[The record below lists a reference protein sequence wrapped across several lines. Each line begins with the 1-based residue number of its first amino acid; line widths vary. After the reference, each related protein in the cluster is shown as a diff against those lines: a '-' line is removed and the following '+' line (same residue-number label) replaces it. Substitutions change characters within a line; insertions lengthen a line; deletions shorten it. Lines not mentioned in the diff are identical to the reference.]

1 MLWPKEDWE
10 DSFTPARDPSQH
22 TPFLKG
28 HLNAPLPLPPSCTQP
43 LRSSTSPCPGILHGT
58 QLSSLK
64 QRRWEWAEQG
74 PGVFWRT
81 SGPHTESRS
90 PRPGRG
96 FLLCSTSTWWHF
108 KKLLPA
114 SKHPPIV
121 VSSFCCSY
129 FFQLTIK
136 LKASISQAEE
146 RKGMEFW
153 MGTETREGL
162 ERITH
167 DPLNLPPLCLAAGS
181 KPLSH
186 PIPGASE
193 MPLVSGLHGNH
204 CPGAC
209 SPSIPPPHCLPSPPN
224 QSQINSGQTQRQA
237 L

>member
-1 MLWPKEDWE
+1 MLLCP
-10 DSFTPARDPSQH
+10 SPHPALSL
-22 TPFLKG
+22 FW
-28 HLNAPLPLPPSCTQP
+28 
-43 LRSSTSPCPGILHGT
+43 SSTSPCPGILHGT

-64 QRRWEWAEQG
+64 QRRWGWAEQG

-81 SGPHTESRS
+81 SGPHPESRS
-90 PRPGRG
+90 PRARG
-96 FLLCSTSTWWHF
+96 FLLCSTSTWWHL

-114 SKHPPIV
+114 SKHPPVV

-136 LKASISQAEE
+136 LKASTSQAEE

-153 MGTETREGL
+153 MGTETREDL

-167 DPLNLPPLCLAAGS
+167 YPLNPPPLCLVAGS
-181 KPLSH
+181 NTPSH

-237 L
+237 LRELVSLKCTGPHVHTLVAWPCST